1 MALGGAVG
9 SAVDQAISEGTIDYG
24 QVAIDGVMSGA
35 MGGIA
40 HGVQNRS
47 LYNTSGDITTP
58 KEAYIKTQK
67 PEVYKEPVRK
77 NLTGRAKNK
86 LRPSPE
92 AQGDH
97 TVFKRDKSGKVTHY
111 ATFVK
116 NPKNPTGF
124 DLVKEFHGTGRGH
137 YSKFLGKQV
146 DTPHIHEFEMIR
158 PPWPWELPRGY
169 D

>member
-1 MALGGAVG
+1 MAVGGAVG

-24 QVAIDGVMSGA
+24 QVAIDGATSGA
-35 MGGIA
+35 MGGIF
-40 HGVQNRS
+40 HGVRGNINRHYS
-47 LYNTSGDITTP
+47 TGRPLYDTSGDISSP
-58 KEAYIKTQK
+58 GEAHIKTQK

-86 LRPSPE
+86 LRSSSE

-97 TVFKRDKSGKVTHY
+97 TVFKRDKSGKVIHY

-124 DLVKEFHGTGRGH
+124 DLMKEFHETGRAH

-146 DTPHIHEFEMIR
+146 DIPHIIGR
-158 PPWPWELPRGY
+158 VRRL
-169 D
+169 